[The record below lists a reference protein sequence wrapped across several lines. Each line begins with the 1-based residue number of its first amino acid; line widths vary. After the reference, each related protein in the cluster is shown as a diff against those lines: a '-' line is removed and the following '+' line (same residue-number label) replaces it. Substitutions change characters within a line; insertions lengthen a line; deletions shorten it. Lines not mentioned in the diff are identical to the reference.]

1 MLFDSHCHL
10 NDDQFVDDLADVLA
24 RARASGVGRIIVPG
38 VDVAS
43 SERAIRIA
51 VQEPEVFAAVGIH
64 PEAAKDVTDADFA
77 RIESL
82 TSHPKVVAVGE
93 IGLDY
98 YWDAAPRPEQ
108 QDVLR
113 RQLELA
119 ERCQLPVILHN
130 RESTE
135 DLVQMIESFRGRVIG
150 VMHCFNESQA
160 VAQRCLDLGY
170 YISFGGPVTF
180 KKADDVRE
188 VAALIPD
195 DRLLA
200 ETDSPYLSPAPLR
213 GKRNEPERVQL
224 VVTELA
230 RLRSREAKDV
240 AALTAA
246 NAMRLFS
253 KVTAS

>member
-10 NDDQFVDDLADVLA
+10 NDDQFADDLADVLT
-24 RARASGVGRIIVPG
+24 RARAVGIKRIVVPG

-43 SERAIRIA
+43 SQRAIWLA
-51 VQEPEVFAAVGIH
+51 EQEPEVFAAVGIH
-64 PEAAKDVTDADFA
+64 PEAAKDVPDEDFA
-77 RIESL
+77 QIESL

-119 ERCQLPVILHN
+119 ERCRLPVILHN
-130 RESTE
+130 RESTA
-135 DLVQMIESFRGRVIG
+135 DLVAMIESFRGRVTG
-150 VMHCFNESQA
+150 VMHCFNESEA
-160 VAQRCLDLGY
+160 VAKRCLDLGY

-180 KKADDVRE
+180 KKADDVRA
-188 VAALIPD
+188 VAQVIPA

-200 ETDSPYLSPAPLR
+200 ETDSPYLSPTPLR
-213 GKRNEPERVQL
+213 GKRNEPERVAL
-224 VVTELA
+224 VVAELA
-230 RLRSREAKDV
+230 RVRGQDTEEV
-240 AALTAA
+240 ARQTAENAL
-246 NAMRLFS
+246 RLFA
-253 KVTAS
+253 KVTAL